1 MSAAL
6 KAMTSKIV
14 LAYLIYLPLAL
25 GLTLY
30 VARTLFTNGRTFM
43 LEIFKGKEDIANAT
57 NKLFEVGFYL
67 LNMGFALLILKIDQG
82 QRFEYDAALGEQVM
96 TFTRLLD
103 TNQELVEALASKVGG
118 FAIYLGAM
126 LFLNL
131 YMFFRGRKKARQ
143 SMMQQPVPVVVGPT
157 R

>member
-1 MSAAL
+1 MET
-6 KAMTSKIV
+6 KVV
-14 LAYLIYLPLAL
+14 LAYMIYLPVAL
-25 GLTLY
+25 GLTFY

-43 LEIFKGKEDIANAT
+43 LDIFKGKEDIANAT

-82 QRFEYDAALGEQVM
+82 ELMNYSIVDDGLHQRFQFAI
-96 TFTRLLD
+96 D
-103 TNQELVEALASKVGG
+103 TNQEVVEVLARKLGG
-118 FAIYLGAM
+118 FAIYLGVM

-131 YMFFRGRKKARQ
+131 YLFFRGRKKARQ
-143 SMMQQPVPVVVGPT
+143 NALLTPPIPVVVAPA

>member
-1 MSAAL
+1 
-6 KAMTSKIV
+6 MTTKIV
-14 LAYLIYLPLAL
+14 LAYMIYLPLAL

-43 LEIFKGKEDIANAT
+43 LDIFKGKEDIANAT

-82 QRFEYDAALGEQVM
+82 ERFEYDPNIGEQVV
-96 TFTRLLD
+96 TFTRVLD
-103 TNQELVEALASKVGG
+103 TNQEMVEALAHKIGG
-118 FAIYLGAM
+118 FAIYLGVM

-131 YMFFRGRKKARQ
+131 FLFFRGRKKSRQ
-143 SMMQQPVPVVVGPT
+143 SMMAQPVPVVVTPA

>member
-1 MSAAL
+1 MET
-6 KAMTSKIV
+6 KVV
-14 LAYLIYLPLAL
+14 LAYLIYLPVVL

-43 LEIFKGKEDIANAT
+43 LDIFKGKEDIANAT

-82 QRFEYDAALGEQVM
+82 QRFEYDPALGEQV
-96 TFTRLLD
+96 TTYTRLLD

-118 FAIYLGAM
+118 FAIYLGVM

-131 YMFFRGRKKARQ
+131 FLFFRGRKKAHQ
-143 SMMQQPVPVVVGPT
+143 SMMTEAIPVVVAPA

>member
-1 MSAAL
+1 MET
-6 KAMTSKIV
+6 KVV
-14 LAYLIYLPLAL
+14 LAYMIYLPLAL

-43 LEIFKGKEDIANAT
+43 LDIFKGKEDIANAT

-82 QRFEYDAALGEQVM
+82 VRYTWDPDQGLNTPMITNA
-96 TFTRLLD
+96 LD
-103 TNQELVEALASKVGG
+103 TNQEMVEALARKVGG
-118 FAIYLGAM
+118 FAIYLGVM

-143 SMMQQPVPVVVGPT
+143 NAMLAQPIPVVNTPM

>member
-1 MSAAL
+1 
-6 KAMTSKIV
+6 MTSKIV
-14 LAYLIYLPLAL
+14 LAYMIYLPLVL

-43 LEIFKGKEDIANAT
+43 LDIFKGKEDIANAT

-82 QRFEYDAALGEQVM
+82 QRFEYDAALGEQV
-96 TFTRLLD
+96 TTYTRLLD
-103 TNQELVEALASKVGG
+103 TNQEMVEALASKVGG
-118 FAIYLGAM
+118 FAIYLGVM

-143 SMMQQPVPVVVGPT
+143 SMMQEPVHVPVVVGPT

>member
-1 MSAAL
+1 MET
-6 KAMTSKIV
+6 KVV
-14 LAYLIYLPLAL
+14 LAYMIYLPVAL

-43 LEIFKGKEDIANAT
+43 LDIFKGKEDIANAT

-82 QRFEYDAALGEQVM
+82 EMLNYSIADDGLHQRFQYA
-96 TFTRLLD
+96 LD
-103 TNQELVEALASKVGG
+103 TNQEVVEVLARKLGG
-118 FAIYLGAM
+118 FAIYLGVM

-143 SMMQQPVPVVVGPT
+143 NAMLAPPIPVVTAPV

>member
-1 MSAAL
+1 MET
-6 KAMTSKIV
+6 KVV
-14 LAYLIYLPLAL
+14 LAYMIYLPVAL

-43 LEIFKGKEDIANAT
+43 LDIFKGKEDIANAT

-82 QRFEYDAALGEQVM
+82 EMLNYSIADDGQHQRFQYA
-96 TFTRLLD
+96 LD
-103 TNQELVEALASKVGG
+103 TNQEVVEVLARKLGG
-118 FAIYLGAM
+118 FAIYLGVM

-143 SMMQQPVPVVVGPT
+143 NAMLTPPIPVVTAPV